1 MQRPGDQIC
10 IDNRPTGSTQLF
22 KIKARLNIQTVSKL
36 KDLIITDEAYCDEP
50 APVPV
55 KQVKPW
61 TMSGCSQSPDAI
73 FIFRTIFFTWFSLSI
88 HLTHSINWIILPAQ
102 LEMLFWKNGL
112 CHF

>member
-1 MQRPGDQIC
+1 MQRGDQIC

-55 KQVKPW
+55 KQVRLLDR
-61 TMSGCSQSPDAI
+61 SLLVDRIALI
-73 FIFRTIFFTWFSLSI
+73 F
-88 HLTHSINWIILPAQ
+88 NQ
-102 LEMLFWKNGL
+102 LD
-112 CHF
+112 

>member
-50 APVPV
+50 APIPV
-55 KQVKPW
+55 KQVNR
-61 TMSGCSQSPDAI
+61 PDSLD
-73 FIFRTIFFTWFSLSI
+73 RTVMFGELWC
-88 HLTHSINWIILPAQ
+88 
-102 LEMLFWKNGL
+102 LF
-112 CHF
+112 

>member
-50 APVPV
+50 APIPV
-55 KQVKPW
+55 KQVNRLDSPE
-61 TMSGCSQSPDAI
+61 SGLQ
-73 FIFRTIFFTWFSLSI
+73 T
-88 HLTHSINWIILPAQ
+88 
-102 LEMLFWKNGL
+102 GL
-112 CHF
+112 